1 MDKNSKK
8 DTLFEEYMHARDAWW
23 KSLSKGDSNHSEKLF
38 DKSNRLEERIKE
50 KYRKLL
56 LT

>member
-1 MDKNSKK
+1 MDKNKK

-50 KYRKLL
+50 KYRKLIQQ
-56 LT
+56 